1 MQWRAA
7 IAVVLAPSMWACGN
21 ALTIGD
27 PDPQGSPAIVLE
39 SLGGIASLRVQLR
52 LDSTSA
58 TLTRETCAMTVS
70 ATNCGMMG
78 RREVVSVTAAD
89 VNRVFA
95 MTTTAEFRALRS
107 DYGSSTQGAD
117 LMTHKLTVTS
127 AGRTRSVQGDDI
139 TRPGEMGRVMVAL
152 HGL

>member
-1 MQWRAA
+1 MG
-7 IAVVLAPSMWACGN
+7 ACGN
-21 ALTIGD
+21 ALTVGD
-27 PDPQGSPAIVLE
+27 PDPQGSPAIFLE

-52 LDSTSA
+52 LDSTRA

-70 ATNCGMMG
+70 AANCGMTG
-78 RREVVSVTAAD
+78 RREVVSVAAAD
-89 VNRVFA
+89 VSRLFA

-117 LMTHKLTVTS
+117 LMSHKLTVTT

-139 TRPGEMGRVMVAL
+139 TRPEAMSRLMVAL
-152 HGL
+152 NVL